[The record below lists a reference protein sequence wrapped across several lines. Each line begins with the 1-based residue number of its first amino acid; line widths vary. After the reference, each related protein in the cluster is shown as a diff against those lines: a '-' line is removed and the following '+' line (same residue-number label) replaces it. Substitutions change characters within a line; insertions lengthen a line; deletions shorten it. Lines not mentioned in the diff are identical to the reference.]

1 LEIYSSLNRADQPYN
16 LLYGF
21 GPVQKPLAES
31 DGRRSSSLRALAAGT
46 AFALPTLA
54 IVAFLFSWLW
64 SLTGRLDSDAGRQ
77 GLTPQLM
84 QRKTA
89 AALAIRDGLEAGD
102 LGRAEQ
108 GAAQLRRISEAASWY
123 LPDQEYDALSGDFA
137 DALAVLDAAM
147 RDRDLVR
154 VRTAYARLTES
165 CSECHRKATTTRID
179 AKSFQVITTE
189 QSPRS
194 G

>member
-1 LEIYSSLNRADQPYN
+1 M
-16 LLYGF
+16 
-21 GPVQKPLAES
+21 QKALTES
-31 DGRRSSSLRALAAGT
+31 DGQKRNSLRAVALAT
-46 AFALPTLA
+46 AVTLLILASVA
-54 IVAFLFSWLW
+54 ILLFWLW

-165 CSECHRKATTTRID
+165 CSECHRKATKTRID